1 MLLFGKQA
9 RRNFWR
15 NRIGSKGSG
24 YNDFKKLVTFVW
36 YLGDGI
42 NKRHPLMRLM
52 QALLDTVTD
61 AMKK

>member
-1 MLLFGKQA
+1 LASKLDETFGEIESGQKDQA
-9 RRNFWR
+9 
-15 NRIGSKGSG
+15 IMTS
-24 YNDFKKLVTFVW
+24 KKLVTFVW